1 MTTEGEWSDPSH
13 NQQRRFLAADE
24 PAPFTV
30 LNGDVEKPCLLI
42 CDHASRR
49 FPAAAGSLGLD
60 PGTLRCHLAWD
71 IGAGP
76 VTEQLAERLNVTAV
90 VANYSRLVVDLNRD
104 LMDPSAF
111 LEFSDGVVVHG
122 NRGLSDDD
130 KAQRAA
136 DIYHP
141 YHRAVDAELRR
152 LNSNGLSPAFISIHS
167 FTPVFNGKTRP
178 WEIGILWDVD
188 RPTAEIFIDGF
199 RQAGFNVGDNEP
211 YSGKAPMDY
220 TIDHHAEAAGIPHVG
235 IEIRQDLIDHDAGVK
250 RLVDVL
256 AEIVPRVRSF
266 AVGNG
271 NQPRIS
277 APA

>member
-1 MTTEGEWSDPSH
+1 MTTEGEWSEPIA
-13 NQQRRFLAADE
+13 NAERCFLTADE
-24 PAPFTV
+24 PPAFTV

-49 FPAAAGSLGLD
+49 FPAAAGTLGLD

-71 IGAGP
+71 IGAGA
-76 VTEQLAERLNVTAV
+76 VTERLAERLGVTAV

-104 LMDPSAF
+104 LMDPNAF

-122 NRGLSDDD
+122 NRGLTDND
-130 KAQRAA
+130 KARRAA
-136 DIYHP
+136 DIYYP

-152 LNSNGLSPAFISIHS
+152 LSSPSPGPAFVAIHS

-178 WEIGILWDVD
+178 WEIGVLWDAD
-188 RPTAEIFIDGF
+188 RPTADVFINGF
-199 RQAGFNVGDNEP
+199 REAGFNVGDNEP

-220 TIDHHAEAAGIPHVG
+220 TIDHHAEAAGVPHVG
-235 IEIRQDLIDHDAGVK
+235 IEIRQDLIDHDAGVQ

-256 AEIVPRVRSF
+256 AKIVPQVF
-266 AVGNG
+266 AAGTTNG
-271 NQPRIS
+271 GRPRFT